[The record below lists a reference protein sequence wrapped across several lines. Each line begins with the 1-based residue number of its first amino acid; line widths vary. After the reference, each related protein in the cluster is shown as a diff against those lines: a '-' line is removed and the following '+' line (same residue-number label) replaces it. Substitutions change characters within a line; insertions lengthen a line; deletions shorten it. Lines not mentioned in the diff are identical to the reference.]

1 MAKDDDFKP
10 STSRLARFAKLASLS
25 AKLSA
30 DVGARAVKRFARK
43 DGEDESVSL
52 LGHGAAERLVATL
65 GDLKGVAMKIG
76 QTMAMDPDLLTP
88 EIRAVVAKLQNQ
100 APPMPWPTVKQVIT
114 TELGRSPEE
123 AYASFEQEP
132 IASAS
137 LGQVHRAVTKDG
149 HTVAVKV
156 QYPDI
161 ARAIHSDLDNLSAMV
176 TMVATTSRLTQGKD
190 YFKEL
195 QQGVLEEL
203 DYQVEAERSRR
214 FAAAVAP
221 FGDLKVP
228 RVFDELTAERVLTL
242 EFFDGETLK
251 ELLQRNEGLS
261 NEQRFHLGRLLTRVT
276 WGPFLASGVVHADPH
291 PGNFMLLKDGS
302 LGVLDFGAIKQM
314 SDGWTFANRRLFTS
328 MLGGPPYDCIGDS
341 QKAGMVFDDPA
352 AARPFVQAVLDIACR
367 AATAEDFDYGAAAI
381 NRDMRN
387 HFLKNALSLGAIRP
401 PKEAMQ
407 FFRCVAGMNQNLENL
422 GAKGPFRAV
431 FAELFQTSQQ
441 NGRTLATTW

>member
-1 MAKDDDFKP
+1 
-10 STSRLARFAKLASLS
+10 
-25 AKLSA
+25 
-30 DVGARAVKRFARK
+30 
-43 DGEDESVSL
+43 
-52 LGHGAAERLVATL
+52 
-65 GDLKGVAMKIG
+65 
-76 QTMAMDPDLLTP
+76 
-88 EIRAVVAKLQNQ
+88 
-100 APPMPWPTVKQVIT
+100 
-114 TELGRSPEE
+114 
-123 AYASFEQEP
+123 
-132 IASAS
+132 
-137 LGQVHRAVTKDG
+137 
-149 HTVAVKV
+149 VAVKV

-176 TMVATTSRLTQGKD
+176 AMVATTSRLTQGKD

-261 NEQRFHLGRLLTRVT
+261 NEQRFHLARLLTRVT

-431 FAELFQTSQQ
+431 FAELFETSQQ
-441 NGRTLATTW
+441 HGRTLATMW